1 MAVISGTRSPT
12 SVRPKNHRSSR
23 LNATGG
29 RISAARVPWLAY
41 HATATPKTTAAAS
54 TNRTPRANARAVATA
69 SSQPKASA
77 SGRAPSLTV
86 RECATNG
93 SASAAAPART
103 RPGRH
108 IGSRPPRS
116 LRASRLHVRVQAPQR
131 AEDLVV
137 VGVVRPKLDAV
148 RLGDRE
154 RHLEDVDRVET
165 EPLTVERRVGRDLL
179 GFHVLEVQCHDDQAR
194 ELELVGSKRARIGL
208 GRACGNNALD
218 LLHFVSSLVL
228 FSRPFTQ
235 GPRLAPAATGS
246 GPESGRLA
254 IVAGRSGPIYHNP
267 PGRLMLDLAQGMAL
281 FPARLRAGPS
291 GDASPADR
299 GQPCLQPRRSVL
311 DDEVGEKR
319 HLVAARAAGTRYERD
334 PPRRHLRGK
343 RPCDQRGAVQEA
355 GLERHLGQ
363 ERHAEPPFDHLHQ
376 GREPRGLEGGRL
388 PPSP

>member
-12 SVRPKNHRSSR
+12 SVRPKNHSSSR
-23 LNATGG
+23 LNATEG

-69 SSQPKASA
+69 SNQPKASA

-165 EPLTVERRVGRDLL
+165 EALAVERRVGLDL
-179 GFHVLEVQCHDDQAR
+179 LEVQGHDDQPR
-194 ELELVGSKRARIGL
+194 ELELVGSKLARIGL

-218 LLHFVSSLVL
+218 LLHLCIVARPVVRGPSSRDLASPL
-228 FSRPFTQ
+228 
-235 GPRLAPAATGS
+235 PRLAPDPSRVGS
-246 GPESGRLA
+246 RW
-254 IVAGRSGPIYHNP
+254 
-267 PGRLMLDLAQGMAL
+267 
-281 FPARLRAGPS
+281 
-291 GDASPADR
+291 
-299 GQPCLQPRRSVL
+299 
-311 DDEVGEKR
+311 
-319 HLVAARAAGTRYERD
+319 
-334 PPRRHLRGK
+334 
-343 RPCDQRGAVQEA
+343 
-355 GLERHLGQ
+355 
-363 ERHAEPPFDHLHQ
+363 
-376 GREPRGLEGGRL
+376 
-388 PPSP
+388 